1 MLSRLQISNYAIINE
16 LSTPFTKGLNIITGE
31 TGAGKSIVAGA
42 LALILGDRAD
52 SSVLLD
58 KSRKCIVEGIF
69 IDHNEEAVK
78 QYFFENDIETD
89 QEIILR
95 REISANGKSRAF
107 INDTPVNLS
116 QMQKLA
122 SLLVDLHRQFDARE
136 LGEDHFQLQVL
147 DALAGQV
154 EIRKEYNRAF
164 NAYSKSKQQ
173 EEFLQKQKADALKE
187 YDYHLFL
194 FNELEEASFKED
206 EIEELEAELNI
217 LSHAEQV
224 NAALSKTETSLD
236 GDEQSMARDLKSLV
250 QTLESVA
257 KYSADIQVLV
267 DRLRSA
273 QIEIRDIAGEAASV
287 SASVNMD
294 EKRLNTVQDRLS
306 LGYKLLKKHNVTETK
321 QLLSIQQN
329 LQIKISKVLDLDG
342 DIEKIA
348 KEVKKNDEVTTKIA
362 NTLTAGR
369 RKVIPEL
376 EKKISA
382 LLTRVGMANARL
394 RIQIETVSKS
404 GSGGDEVDFLFDANK
419 SDKFESLGSVAS
431 GGELSRL
438 LLCVKT
444 LVAGSLQMP
453 VLIFDEI
460 DSGIS
465 GEAARQVGILMK
477 EMGKKHQVISITH
490 QPQIAAMADNHFFV
504 YKKEIGGSLRTQMK
518 QLNEDERVEA
528 IARMMTGEKLSSA
541 ALQNARELISSH

>member
-329 LQIKISKVLDLDG
+329 LQVKISKVLDLDG

>member
-78 QYFFENDIETD
+78 QYFFENDIESD

-224 NAALSKTETSLD
+224 NAALAKTEATLD
-236 GDEQSMARDLKSLV
+236 GDEQSMSRDLKSLV
-250 QTLESVA
+250 QTLETVA

-273 QIEIRDIAGEAASV
+273 QIEIRDIAGEAAGI

-404 GSGGDEVDFLFDANK
+404 GSGADEVDFLFDANK